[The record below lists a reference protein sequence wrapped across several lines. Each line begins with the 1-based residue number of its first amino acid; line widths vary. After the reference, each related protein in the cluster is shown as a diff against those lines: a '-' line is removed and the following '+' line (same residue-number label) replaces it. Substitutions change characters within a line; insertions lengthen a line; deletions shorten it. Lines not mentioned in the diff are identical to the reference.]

1 MSNWLVS
8 ASGDIHVTRFGAGKP
23 CVEVGHATCKKN
35 ILFYFSISHICFFHL
50 LADGKDLNV
59 TR

>member
-23 CVEVGHATCKKN
+23 CVEVGHATCKKI
-35 ILFYFSISHICFFHL
+35 ILFYFSVSVICFFLL
-50 LADGKDLNV
+50 LANGKDLNV
-59 TR
+59 TC